1 MPINDFYDYKLIPQ
15 KYYLY
20 PSEKKD
26 SIVLSKEV
34 LDEFNKIKHHYCC
47 CSGYN
52 YMTGEFIADKYIS
65 VIKYISGI
73 DIIKKLSPEDISIIY
88 KGLRELIDTVS
99 SPEST
104 KYYLN
109 KYCDKTTNHLIHLS
123 NHYPEIK
130 DASEYIISI
139 GELIF
144 LYSLFYIYV
153 KYNMFLHIKINI

>member
-1 MPINDFYDYKLIPQ
+1 MSISDLYNCKLIPQ
-15 KYYLY
+15 KYSFY
-20 PSEKKD
+20 PSEKEEW
-26 SIVLSKEV
+26 ILLSKEA

-52 YMTGEFIADKYIS
+52 YTTGGFIADRYIS
-65 VIKYISGI
+65 VIKCISGI
-73 DIIKKLSPEDISIIY
+73 DAVKKLTPEDISIIY

-99 SPEST
+99 SSEWT

-109 KYCDKTTNHLIHLS
+109 KYSDTTNYLIHLS

-130 DASEYIISI
+130 DSLEHVIII

-144 LYSLFYIYV
+144 LYSLFFIYL